1 MVGVRGLIDV
11 SVTRLP
17 EKNGPGLLFILVAL
31 VVAAVVG
38 AKLFGFGPGGKW
50 SLPRGGGGTQLPPP
64 GSVDKAAPAGR
75 GPAVI
80 LYHAHT
86 RENFAPKPP
95 HEPKGTGDVVTVGE
109 ALARALEEQG
119 LPVLHLKGINDLPRW
134 EEAFG
139 KARRSLLAALADA
152 PNVQAIIDLHRDAL
166 ENAAALPADS
176 REVVVGD
183 AANDG
188 AGRPARILLV
198 VGDADNQ
205 EAALNLAFAQRL
217 KAALDELAPDLARG
231 VRVLHRAMNDD
242 LHANSVQ
249 VYIGEYKQNT
259 LAEAQAAARAFAQAL
274 SRVLKSEPAAPPAP
288 APVGDPAL

>member
-1 MVGVRGLIDV
+1 M

-50 SLPRGGGGTQLPPP
+50 SLPRGGTGTQLPSP
-64 GSVDKAAPAGR
+64 GGGEQAAPPGR

-86 RENFAPKPP
+86 RENYAPKPP
-95 HEPKGTGDVVTVGE
+95 HEPKREGDVVAVGE
-109 ALARALEEQG
+109 ALASALEEEG

-134 EEAFG
+134 EEAFA

-152 PNVQAIIDLHRDAL
+152 QNVQAIIDLHRDAL
-166 ENAAALPADS
+166 ENEAALPTGS
-176 REVVVGD
+176 REVVVGE
-183 AANDG
+183 AAS
-188 AGRPARILLV
+188 AGQPARILLV
-198 VGDADNQ
+198 VGDTDNPQ
-205 EAALNLAFAQRL
+205 AAVNLAFAQRL
-217 KAALDELAPDLARG
+217 KTALDELAPDLARG

-242 LHANSVQ
+242 LHPNAVQ

-259 LAEAQAAARAFAQAL
+259 LSEAQAAARIFAQAIA
-274 SRVLKSEPAAPPAP
+274 RVLKSEPPAP
-288 APVGDPAL
+288 ASGPAR